1 MNEKLTE
8 ELIARADAGLAN
20 LASISES
27 LRHSA
32 IHAERQTAALEN
44 IMQILGY
51 LLEQQPTTHVQTQT
65 EQPEPQPE
73 TISQRIK
80 RMAGQ

>member
-8 ELIARADAGLAN
+8 ELIARADAGLEN
-20 LASISES
+20 LASISQS

-32 IHAERQTAALEN
+32 ILSERQTAALEA
-44 IMQILGY
+44 IVQILGY
-51 LLEQQPTTHVQTQT
+51 LLEQQPTTHAQTQT

-73 TISQRIK
+73 SISQRIK
-80 RMAGQ
+80 RMAGR